1 MTPEEAR
8 RANDLSK
15 LGFLKERYS
24 AACHAMQSGVR
35 GMMDVEAD
43 HQQKDPMTWTHSPKH
58 LRVGVNSALVDNAA
72 LANSRLTKTCI
83 DLLRVAQLHALAGA
97 KNQIQRTH
105 KFAAATLGIKF
116 ENEDSTDL

>member
-8 RANDLSK
+8 RANELSK

-72 LANSRLTKTCI
+72 LAK
-83 DLLRVAQLHALAGA
+83 LLVSKGVITELELWQALVDGMEAEVRRYEEELSA
-97 KNQIQRTH
+97 FYQR
-105 KFAAATLGIKF
+105 KVYL
-116 ENEDSTDL
+116 E